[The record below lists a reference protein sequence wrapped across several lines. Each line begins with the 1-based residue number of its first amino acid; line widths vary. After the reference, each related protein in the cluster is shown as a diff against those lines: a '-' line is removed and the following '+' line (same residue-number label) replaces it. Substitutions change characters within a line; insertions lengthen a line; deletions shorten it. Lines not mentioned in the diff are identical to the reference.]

1 MQVPYL
7 TQLCK
12 KERFGHEKELTFEK
26 KKTLKQLPKL
36 LFII

>member
-26 KKTLKQLPKL
+26 KTLKQLPKL
-36 LFII
+36 LFTI